1 MRKTSWLL
9 YLLLSLVLTSC
20 FDSGSEES
28 GGSGLFS
35 GHREVEDGFSLS
47 IPTSKVFSTGQN
59 IDLVTTHPS
68 VVTVTGNP
76 RLQIDLGG
84 STVYAT
90 YLTGSGTQSLTFR
103 YTVQSGDND
112 SDGIDITPSIDLNG
126 ATIQFSNSGV
136 NTNANTEIFS
146 PPSTAGLKVDTTSPS
161 LTLVTPPNP
170 DTYYFG
176 QQVQF
181 FAVFDDTVYVT
192 GTPRITL
199 NLNSGNVNVDYTTGS
214 GTTTLFFKYT
224 VGASDL
230 DLDGITYT
238 SPINLNGGTIKDKN
252 GNSASLTFT
261 PIPGPT
267 TYIDGDSPRVLS
279 YNYPTQKTYGLGET
293 ISFDLVFSE
302 AVDVA
307 GGTPTIDLDIGGI
320 TTQASYASGTGTDT
334 LTFSYIV
341 GQGLQDTNGIEIQD
355 TIALNGATIRDS
367 GALDADLSIA
377 PSLTPNVLVDS
388 RVPDVTAITAPAD
401 GNYTTGQN
409 LDFVFQFDEDVVV
422 TNTPRVE
429 IQLSSG
435 NIYANYL
442 SGSGTNFLTFR
453 YTVQA
458 SDNDEDGI
466 NFAASTID
474 LNTTGTISSLLT
486 GYGAN
491 LSFSGL
497 EPVMTAI
504 LVNSNP
510 VTQMAIT
517 VQPVDSYKDQTITP
531 AIQVELRDASN
542 NLVTSATNSVTVS
555 LGTDPSSGAATL
567 GGTLTVSAVAGV
579 ATFSDLT
586 LDDIQNG
593 YTLSFASGSLTP
605 VVSNSFNITQA
616 PATQVVF
623 TQDPT
628 DALAGD
634 ILNPAI
640 TVELRDA
647 AGNLVTSETS
657 NVTLGIGTD
666 PSSGNATLGGTITV
680 AAVAGIATFNDIT
693 VDKAFSGYT
702 LTASSGALTPG
713 NSNSFNITPN
723 IKTQLAFSVEPTDA
737 DVDTNISPSIE
748 VQIQDAYGNVTTDT
762 DSITLAINNNAGPGG
777 TLSGTLT
784 VAGTAGTASFND
796 INIDLAGVGY
806 TLDATAAGLTTATS
820 SAFNI
825 SQVPTQLIITQQ
837 PVDTEYNQSITPAIT
852 VEIQDAS
859 GNLVSASTDNVT
871 VSFGTDPSAGT
882 ATLGGT
888 LTVAAVGGI
897 ATFSDINIDTV
908 NTGYTLSFSSGSLTA
923 ATSNTFDIL
932 TGTATQLVFTQE
944 PTDALAGD
952 NINPAI
958 TIELRDASN
967 NIVSSETSNVTLAI
981 GTDPSSGSATLGGTL
996 TVAAVGGVA
1005 TFSDINID
1013 KAFTAYTLTA
1023 SSGALTPGTSNSF
1036 NISPNIKSQLAFSV
1050 EPTDAEV
1057 DANISPSIEVEIQ
1070 DAYGNK
1076 TVDTDT
1082 VTLAINNNAGPGGTL
1097 SGTLTV
1103 AAVNGVASFNDIN
1116 IDIAGIGYTLD
1127 ATAAGLTT
1135 ATSSAFNISQVP
1147 TQLII
1152 TQQPTDA
1159 FNNIAIAPAIT
1170 VEIRD
1175 ASNNLVS
1182 ASTDNITVSFGTDPS
1197 AGSATL
1203 GGTLTVAAV
1212 GGIATFSDLDIDT
1225 VNNGYSLSFSSG
1237 SLTGATSNTFNITQA
1252 PATQLAFVQEP
1263 TDAVAGVNISPSI
1276 TVEFQ
1281 DAAGNIVPT
1290 ETSNVTLAFST
1301 DPSAGAATL
1310 NGTLTVAAVNG
1321 IATFNDINID
1331 KAFAGYTLSASSGAL
1346 TPATSASFTISPS
1359 TATQLAFSVEPSDT
1373 AQDVAI
1379 NPSIEVQIQDAYG
1392 NVTADTN
1399 TITLAINN
1407 NAGPGGTL
1415 SGTLALA
1422 AVAGTASFNDINIDV
1437 AGSGYTLDAT
1447 AGGLTTA
1454 TSSSFNITQV
1464 PTQLVITQQPTDAF
1478 NSVAISP
1485 AITVEIQDA
1494 TGTLVSSATDNVT
1507 VTFGTDPSAGSA
1519 TLGGTLTVA
1528 AVGGIAT
1535 FSDLDIDTVNN
1546 GYTLSF
1552 SSGSLTGATSNT
1564 FNITQA
1570 PATQLVFTQ
1579 EPTSTTAGTFINPAI
1594 TIEIQDANGNLVST
1608 ATDIITLSLG
1618 TDPSAGSATL
1628 AGTLSVAATAGIA
1641 TFNDINL
1648 DIANTGYGLTASAAG
1663 LTDATSNLFNI
1674 SAGTKTQLA
1683 FSVEPTDVDANANI
1697 SPSIEV
1703 EIQDAYGNKTS
1714 DTDTITLVINNN
1726 AGPGGTL
1733 SGTSSI
1739 SAVNGTAS
1747 FGDINIDI
1755 PGAGYT
1761 IDATAGGLT
1770 TATSTSFN
1778 VNSLATQLVI
1788 TTQPSDAVVDAS
1800 IAPAITIEMRDAS
1813 NNLVT
1818 GNTDNVTVA
1827 ISNDPTAGAASLAGT
1842 LTVSAV
1848 GGVATFSDLA
1858 IDTNASGYT
1867 LLFSSG
1873 SLTSATS
1880 NSFDINLPASLA
1892 FQDNTLYDFGQKSL
1906 GSSTDLTV
1914 VVEHSGSGTATIT
1927 SSANPSADF
1936 TYKGGSF
1943 PGTGGTCTSTVSSNC
1958 IVVLSY
1964 APTTTAV
1971 HSATL
1976 SISYNNGGSIET
1988 ITKDLTGEGIS
1999 DPPTRLEVLGTSG
2012 VITGDCIP
2020 FTIRSVTD
2028 AYNASNVSSNEN
2040 ISLVVNNGTGT
2051 FYSDAACTTS
2061 TTTTSISSGT
2071 SSQMIYFSTST
2082 AGQSLT
2088 LIFNA
2093 ATLANTSKLVISAN
2107 EPIDIFASASP
2118 EVELGACS
2126 AIEVSLLDAS
2136 GTKTGSSSAQQVNLS
2151 LSGSAQFFNDSFCT
2165 GSISSVN
2172 FSAYEST
2179 KYIYVQNNTAEQD
2192 TITFSDNAATLT
2204 STTATIDFVPTLTW
2218 WNNSWLKRKK
2228 ITLNNIDQATTFSD
2242 MPVLIKLNTARIN
2255 YNDLI
2260 ADGSDIRFTLDDHS
2274 TVLSHNIEHWNA
2286 SGESFIWVKL
2296 PTIAASSEVNIYM
2309 YYNNSAA
2316 TDADDANGVFSN
2328 YSGVWN
2334 MDKSGASYIDSTG
2347 SGKDGTN
2354 VGSLADVVGPAGM
2367 AVDFD
2372 GASELDTGFGLQKI
2386 IGKTSTLS
2394 LWVKTSQTGSNTNWQ
2409 APGITGVE
2417 EAGGGDD
2424 IFFGFLQADGSIA
2437 VNAGNAGV
2445 AASNF
2450 VINDNNWRHITIQRD
2465 QTNGDV
2471 RFYVNGVLNGS
2482 GTSESGYKKTAFT
2495 SFGVIAD
2502 TGGTPNYFIGQMDG
2516 IRLTTGYSDPEVVKG
2531 EFKFQADTHVSF
2543 GTQEDL

>member
-28 GGSGLFS
+28 NGGGLFS
-35 GHREVEDGFSLS
+35 GHKEIQDAFVL
-47 IPTSKVFSTGQN
+47 KVPSNQVFTTGNN
-59 IDLVTTHPS
+59 IDLVVTHPANVS
-68 VVTVTGNP
+68 VTGTP
-76 RLQIDLGG
+76 RLVLDIGG
-84 STVYAT
+84 NTVYAN
-90 YLTGSGTQSLTFR
+90 YLTGSGTQNLTFR
-103 YTVQSGDND
+103 YTVQAGDDD
-112 SDGIDITPSIDLNG
+112 SDGIEVTPNIDTNGGSIK
-126 ATIQFSNSGV
+126 FSLAGV
-136 NTNANTEIFS
+136 STNANTEIVS
-146 PPSTAGLKVDTTSPS
+146 APSTSGLKVDTTSPS
-161 LTLVTPPNP
+161 LTVVTPPNP
-170 DTYYFG
+170 DTYFFG
-176 QQVQF
+176 EQVTF
-181 FAVFDDTVYVT
+181 IAIFDDAVYVT
-192 GTPRITL
+192 GKPIIAL
-199 NLNSGNVNVDYTTGS
+199 NLNSGNVNVEYTTGS
-214 GTTTLFFKYT
+214 GTNTLLFKYT
-224 VGASDL
+224 VTGSDY
-230 DLDGITYT
+230 DVDGITYT
-238 SPINLNGGTIKDKN
+238 SPISLNGGTIKDKN
-252 GNSASLTFT
+252 GNNASLTFT

-279 YNYPTQKTYGLGET
+279 YNYPSQKTYGLGET

-307 GGTPTIDLDIGGI
+307 GGTPTVDLDIGGI
-320 TTQASYASGTGTDT
+320 TTQASYASGTGSDT

-341 GQGLQDTNGIEIQD
+341 GQGLRDTNGIEIQD

-422 TNTPRVE
+422 TNSPRVE

-435 NIYANYL
+435 NIYADYL

-466 NFAASTID
+466 SFATSSID

-486 GYGAN
+486 GYSAS

-497 EPVMTAI
+497 EPGMTGI

-531 AIQVELRDASN
+531 AVQVELRDASN
-542 NLVTSATNSVTVS
+542 NIVTTATNSVTVS

-593 YTLSFASGSLTP
+593 YTLSFASGALTP

-634 ILNPAI
+634 TINPAI

-762 DSITLAINNNAGPGG
+762 DSI
-777 TLSGTLT
+777 
-784 VAGTAGTASFND
+784 
-796 INIDLAGVGY
+796 
-806 TLDATAAGLTTATS
+806 
-820 SAFNI
+820 
-825 SQVPTQLIITQQ
+825 
-837 PVDTEYNQSITPAIT
+837 
-852 VEIQDAS
+852 
-859 GNLVSASTDNVT
+859 
-871 VSFGTDPSAGT
+871 
-882 ATLGGT
+882 
-888 LTVAAVGGI
+888 
-897 ATFSDINIDTV
+897 
-908 NTGYTLSFSSGSLTA
+908 
-923 ATSNTFDIL
+923 
-932 TGTATQLVFTQE
+932 
-944 PTDALAGD
+944 
-952 NINPAI
+952 
-958 TIELRDASN
+958 
-967 NIVSSETSNVTLAI
+967 
-981 GTDPSSGSATLGGTL
+981 
-996 TVAAVGGVA
+996 
-1005 TFSDINID
+1005 
-1013 KAFTAYTLTA
+1013 
-1023 SSGALTPGTSNSF
+1023 
-1036 NISPNIKSQLAFSV
+1036 
-1050 EPTDAEV
+1050 
-1057 DANISPSIEVEIQ
+1057 
-1070 DAYGNK
+1070 
-1076 TVDTDT
+1076 
-1082 VTLAINNNAGPGGTL
+1082 TLAINNNAGPGGTL

-1331 KAFAGYTLSASSGAL
+1331 KAFTGYTLSASSGAL

-1800 IAPAITIEMRDAS
+1800 IAPAITVEMRDAS

-1842 LTVSAV
+1842 LTVAAV
-1848 GGVATFSDLA
+1848 GGVATFSDFA

-1936 TYKGGSF
+1936 IYKGGSF
-1943 PGTGGTCTSTVSSNC
+1943 PGTGGTCTSTISSNC

-1964 APTTTAV
+1964 APTTAAV

-2061 TTTTSISSGT
+2061 TTTTSIASGT

-2165 GSISSVN
+2165 GNISSVN

-2179 KYIYVQNNTAEQD
+2179 KYIYVLNNTAEQD

-2218 WNNSWLKRKK
+2218 WDNSWLKRKK
-2228 ITLNNIDQATTFSD
+2228 ITLNNIDQATAFSD

-2309 YYNNSAA
+2309 YYDNSAA

-2424 IFFGFLQADGSIA
+2424 IFFGFLRADGSIA

-2482 GTSESGYKKTAFT
+2482 GASESGYKKTAFT